1 MRRQGPG
8 RSGPS
13 MRRVALGLACL
24 LLFGPLV
31 AQEKPSRTALSTQ
44 DRETLKTCVTVPIYV
59 PAYLPAGLTR
69 SELEAS
75 YNSYTLAYSTP
86 DCVLSISG
94 TKRQLPPDLNFKTP
108 LEGEVQMKVG
118 HPELG
123 MGKLCWLP
131 RKVDALTT
139 REEYAAGVFGK
150 GTIAYDV
157 VSTGELSPKEVQKFM
172 KSLTLLKL

>member
-1 MRRQGPG
+1 
-8 RSGPS
+8 

-24 LLFGPLV
+24 FLLSPLV

-44 DRETLKTCVTVPIYV
+44 DRETLKKCVTVPIYV

-75 YNSYTLAYSTP
+75 YSSYTLAYSSP
-86 DCVLSISG
+86 ECILFISG
-94 TKRQLPPDLNFKTP
+94 TKREVPPELTFKPP

-157 VSTGELSPKEVQKFM
+157 VSTGALSPKEVQKFM
-172 KSLTLLKL
+172 KSLVLLKL